1 MSSSPLEPTPLHF
14 VEEFASPVGRSTCS
28 GANLT
33 IQSWPGYKTGPSKL
47 QSSCW
52 LLPAR
57 EGVQAGGSWS
67 ESALGPAV
75 QLAPGSCGCRW
86 RCPRVH
92 LLTAPLTTHNPTL
105 TSCRLA
111 TASRPLWNACLSK
124 PRRHHDVMWGERSVL
139 RNRISGQPHTCRGNG
154 GMERGGGRRGRRGWR
169 GREEGKGLP
178 GALSESRSVMSALCD
193 PRGLYSTWDS
203 PGQNTGM
210 GSHSLLQGSPN
221 PGIEP
226 GSPALQVDSFPAEP
240 QGRPKNTGV
249 GSLSL
254 LQRIFPTQGSNPG
267 LLHCSRILY

>member
-28 GANLT
+28 GASLT

-124 PRRHHDVMWGERSVL
+124 PRRHHDVMWGERSGL

-154 GMERGGGRRGRRGWR
+154 GMEPGGGRRGRRGGERQGGRKRASR
-169 GREEGKGLP
+169 G
-178 GALSESRSVMSALCD
+178 A
-193 PRGLYSTWDS
+193 
-203 PGQNTGM
+203 Q
-210 GSHSLLQGSPN
+210 
-221 PGIEP
+221 
-226 GSPALQVDSFPAEP
+226 
-240 QGRPKNTGV
+240 
-249 GSLSL
+249 
-254 LQRIFPTQGSNPG
+254 
-267 LLHCSRILY
+267 